1 MSRKDGRGSNRGAG
15 NRGPVRRRNAAGAG
29 SIGLGTIAVAVVVAV
44 AAIIGV
50 LAWLSRPD
58 PLEPQ
63 ANFGNNGATGKP
75 VDGIKCATQES
86 LQFHIH
92 SHLDVLVDGKKVV
105 VPPNIGVPGGCLYW
119 LHTHDKSAVIHV
131 ESPVRRTYALGD
143 FFDIWG
149 APLSKTKILSFD
161 VNRSEPLRVY
171 VNGKRYEGDPRN
183 VPIKSHEEIALVIG
197 KMKTKPPASYDF
209 PPGE

>member
-1 MSRKDGRGSNRGAG
+1 MSRKDGRGRSASNRGPG
-15 NRGPVRRRNAAGAG
+15 NRGNTDGAR
-29 SIGLGTIAVAVVVAV
+29 SIGLGTIAIAVVVTV

-58 PLEPQ
+58 PMAPQ

-75 VDGIKCATQES
+75 IDGIKCATQES

-92 SHLDVLVDGKKVV
+92 AHLDVLVDGKKVM
-105 VPPNIGVPGGCLYW
+105 VPPNIGVPGQCLYW

-131 ESPVRRTYALGD
+131 ESPVQLTYTLGD

-149 APLSKTKILSFD
+149 APLSKTKVLSFD

-171 VNGKRYEGDPRN
+171 VNGKRYSGDPRE
-183 VPIKSHEEIALVIG
+183 VKIKPHEEIALVIG
-197 KMKTKPPASYDF
+197 KMKGKPPGSYDF
-209 PPGE
+209 PRGE